1 MTATV
6 GNNTGIYIRLVLVAV
21 VWGSSFVAGRIVAA
35 EMNAPTAAL
44 WRYLVATT
52 TLVAVALAIEHG
64 LPKLSSKQW
73 IGIVILGILGVAMYN
88 LCFMY
93 GLQTVPA
100 SRASLIIALNPAAT
114 LVGGALFLH
123 EPLTRNRVIGIVLAL
138 LGVAIE
144 LSGGDPRTL
153 FAGRAGL
160 GELAMFGCVVSWAAY
175 TLLGKRML
183 GEGISSLA
191 ATTYAALAGTLMLV
205 GYAAAAGDLHV
216 PHLTRVAW
224 LCIVFIGV
232 FSTALAYVWFYDGVR
247 AIGPARTAV
256 FINLVPVV
264 AIVLSVLL
272 LGEKLVAPMVIGAA
286 LVVCGVFVINRVP
299 QAAVASHAPAHCG

>member
-1 MTATV
+1 MNVAV
-6 GNNTGIYIRLVLVAV
+6 GNTRIYAKLTLVAI
-21 VWGSSFVAGRIVAA
+21 VWGASFIAGRIVSA
-35 EMNAPTAAL
+35 EMDASTAAL
-44 WRYLVATT
+44 WRYVVAAT

-64 LPKLSSKQW
+64 LPRLTAKEW
-73 IGIVILGILGVAMYN
+73 FGVVVLGMLGVAIYN

-114 LVGGALFLH
+114 LVGGALFLN
-123 EPLTRNRVIGIVLAL
+123 EPLTRVRVIGIALAL
-138 LGVAIE
+138 LGVAVE
-144 LSGGDPRTL
+144 LSGGNPLNL
-153 FAGRAGL
+153 FARGPLL
-160 GELAMFGCVVSWAAY
+160 GELAMFGCVVAWAAY

-191 ATTYAALAGTLMLV
+191 ATTYAALAGTLVLV
-205 GYAAAAGDLHV
+205 AINVATGNLQV
-216 PHLTRVAW
+216 PQASPKAW
-224 LCIVFIGV
+224 WCIAFIGI

-264 AIVLSVLL
+264 AIALSVLL
-272 LGEKLVAPMVIGAA
+272 LGEKLLPSMVIGAA
-286 LVVCGVFVINRVP
+286 LVVSGVFIINR
-299 QAAVASHAPAHCG
+299 APAAAATQHVPAHTG

>member
-1 MTATV
+1 VNVAAGNAT
-6 GNNTGIYIRLVLVAV
+6 IYAKLTLVAI
-21 VWGSSFVAGRIVAA
+21 VWGASFIAGRIVSA
-35 EMNAPTAAL
+35 EMDATTAAL
-44 WRYLVATT
+44 WRYIVAAT
-52 TLVAVALAIEHG
+52 TLVVVALLLEHG
-64 LPKLSSKQW
+64 LPRLTAKQW
-73 IGIVILGILGVAMYN
+73 LGVVVLGILGVAMYN

-123 EPLTRNRVIGIVLAL
+123 EPLSRNRILGIALAL
-138 LGVAIE
+138 LGVAVE
-144 LSGGDPRTL
+144 LSGGNPMNL
-153 FAGRAGL
+153 FARGPWL

-183 GEGISSLA
+183 GEGVASLA
-191 ATTYAALAGTLMLV
+191 ATTYAALAGTLLLV
-205 GYAAAAGDLHV
+205 AVNAATGTLHI
-216 PHLTRVAW
+216 PQASPKAW
-224 LCIVFIGV
+224 WCIAFIGV

-264 AIVLSVLL
+264 AIALGVLL
-272 LGEKLVAPMVIGAA
+272 LGEKLVPSMVIGAA
-286 LVVCGVFVINRVP
+286 LVVSGVFIINRSP
-299 QAAVASHAPAHCG
+299 AATPPLHAPAHTG